1 MTQPT
6 PASPATVTIAF
17 GQPIVRDGGPVES
30 VIVRKPKGG
39 DLRGAKLTE
48 LMAADVDA
56 VARVIPRIT
65 TPAILPHEFYA
76 LEADDLAEVV
86 GTVVGFSE
94 QGPARGHGFDGRGDE
109 RGLSVESLIAD
120 IAAVFHWPLSE
131 LIRMEL
137 AELLDWRRRA
147 VAVWNRMN
155 NPE

>member
-1 MTQPT
+1 MTELT

-86 GTVVGFSE
+86 GTVVGFFLNKAQREAMASMAGGMAGE
-94 QGPARGHGFDGRGDE
+94 MSGA
-109 RGLSVESLIAD
+109 
-120 IAAVFHWPLSE
+120 
-131 LIRMEL
+131 
-137 AELLDWRRRA
+137 
-147 VAVWNRMN
+147 
-155 NPE
+155 

>member
-1 MTQPT
+1 
-6 PASPATVTIAF
+6 
-17 GQPIVRDGGPVES
+17 VRDGGPVES

-94 QGPARGHGFDGRGDE
+94 QGPARGHGFDGRGMAGE
-109 RGLSVESLIAD
+109 MSGA
-120 IAAVFHWPLSE
+120 
-131 LIRMEL
+131 
-137 AELLDWRRRA
+137 
-147 VAVWNRMN
+147 
-155 NPE
+155 

>member
-1 MTQPT
+1 
-6 PASPATVTIAF
+6 
-17 GQPIVRDGGPVES
+17 VRDGGPVES

-137 AELLDWRRRA
+137 AELIDWRRRA